1 MGRVDPIVATFLI
14 LAAAIIAFLS
24 ARVPLEVVAV
34 GVALALWA
42 TGVLTLPQAFAGFGD
57 PTVLFIASL
66 FIVATALETSGV
78 TRMVGAVILA
88 RAGTRRGRILIWVGG
103 IVAILTAL
111 ISINGAVAALIP
123 VAAVIARRSGL
134 SPSQLMLPM
143 AFIASSAS
151 LLTLTG
157 TPVNVVVSEL
167 AATEAGRPFGFFEFA
182 LVGLP
187 LVAATIAIV
196 VLLGPRLLPHHG
208 PDPAPD
214 HHTEREAE
222 TLSLVPEAVRT
233 GAVRT
238 QRRSRLHR
246 GSRRTLAVTAVM
258 VALLATGAIP
268 PAVAGLLAAGSLIV
282 LRVVKLPDLY
292 HGVSWTTLVLIA
304 GMIPLSVA
312 FLETGAADVVADALL
327 AVVGQADPHLA
338 LIVVCVVVVV
348 LGQFISNVATV
359 LIVAPVATS
368 IALTLDVSALPFLMA
383 LTVAGASSFLTPV
396 ATPVNLMVMAPGGYR
411 FGDYWRLGLP
421 LTVLFLLAAVFYV
434 PLIWRF

>member
-1 MGRVDPIVATFLI
+1 MERVDPIVATFLI
-14 LAAAIIAFLS
+14 LGSAILAFLS

-42 TGVLTLPQAFAGFGD
+42 TGVLSLPEALAGFGD

-66 FIVATALETSGV
+66 FVVATALETSGV
-78 TRMVGAVILA
+78 TRSVGGLILA

-103 IVAILTAL
+103 IVAVLTAP

-123 VAAVIARRSGL
+123 VAALIARRSGL
-134 SPSQLMLPM
+134 PSSQFMMPL
-143 AFIASSAS
+143 AFVASAAS

-167 AATEAGRPFGFFEFA
+167 AETEAGRPFGFFEFA

-187 LVAATIAIV
+187 LSVATIAIV
-196 VLLGPRLLPHHG
+196 VVLGPRLLPHCG
-208 PDPAPD
+208 PDAVPEAR
-214 HHTEREAE
+214 TERETE
-222 TLSLVPEAVRT
+222 TLSLVPEAVRSGT
-233 GAVRT
+233 IRT
-238 QRRSRLHR
+238 HRRSGVHR
-246 GSRRTLAVTAVM
+246 GARRTLVVTAVM
-258 VALLATGAIP
+258 VVLLATGAAP
-268 PAVAGLLAAGSLIV
+268 PAVAGLLAAGALI
-282 LRVVKLPDLY
+282 LMRVVKLPDLY
-292 HGVSWTTLVLIA
+292 NGISWTTLVLIA

-312 FLETGAADVVADALL
+312 FLGTGAADVVADGLL
-327 AVVGQADPHLA
+327 AVVGEADPHLA
-338 LIVVCVVVVV
+338 LLAVCVVVIV

-368 IALTLDVSALPFLMA
+368 IAATLDVSPLPFLMA
-383 LTVAGASSFLTPV
+383 LTVAGASAFLTPV
-396 ATPVNLMVMAPGGYR
+396 STPVNTMVMAPGGYR

-421 LTVLFLLAAVFYV
+421 LVALFLAAAVLYV

>member
-1 MGRVDPIVATFLI
+1 MDPIVATFLI

-34 GVALALWA
+34 GVALGLWA

-88 RAGTRRGRILIWVGG
+88 RAGRRRGRILIWVGG

-167 AATEAGRPFGFFEFA
+167 AAEAGRPFGFFEFA

-208 PDPAPD
+208 PDPAPE

>member
-1 MGRVDPIVATFLI
+1 MDPIVATFLI

-34 GVALALWA
+34 GVALGLWA

-167 AATEAGRPFGFFEFA
+167 AAEAGRPFGFFEFA

-208 PDPAPD
+208 PDPAPE

>member
-1 MGRVDPIVATFLI
+1 MDPIVATFLI

-34 GVALALWA
+34 GVALGLWA

-88 RAGTRRGRILIWVGG
+88 RAGRRRGRILIWVGG

-167 AATEAGRPFGFFEFA
+167 AAEAGRPFGFFEFA

-208 PDPAPD
+208 PDPAPQ

>member
-1 MGRVDPIVATFLI
+1 MDPIVATFLI

-34 GVALALWA
+34 GVALGLWA

-167 AATEAGRPFGFFEFA
+167 AAEAGRPFGFFEFA

-196 VLLGPRLLPHHG
+196 VLLGPRLLQHHG
-208 PDPAPD
+208 PDPAPE

-338 LIVVCVVVVV
+338 LIVVCVVVFV